1 MTDDEFKKE
10 MQDLVMML
18 ENLRRIKDKGRRK
31 WIKAEIRVLLT
42 KLMND

>member
-10 MQDLVMML
+10 VQEFVMML

-31 WIKAEIRVLLT
+31 WLKAELRVLLT
-42 KLMND
+42 RLMND